1 MLPAIISENLAKGA
15 VRMAKKK
22 TVVKKINSIQNFGS
36 IEILC
41 TDKTGT
47 LTDDHIRVEECIDTA
62 GNTSDEVLRYAYI
75 NSSSQNGLQNVI
87 DFAIMDC
94 AKEKSIDKAADN
106 SYIKLDEL
114 AFDFNRRRMSVLV
127 EENNTPTLI
136 TKGAFEEMLSISKY
150 VEMNGKL
157 LEIDNKI
164 ISTLRKKI
172 NQLNLEGMRVIAV
185 AKRQL
190 DKTSAKLDDETEM
203 TLIGFLGFLD
213 PPKETTKEALE
224 ALEYYGVNVKIL
236 TGDNELVL
244 RKFVV
249 KLDLK

>member
-1 MLPAIISENLAKGA
+1 MQASLEEADPETDFDKSVKQVSKMLLKFMFVMVPLVLVIDWYQTGSFLQSLIFAASLAVGLTPEMLPAIISENLAKGA

-136 TKGAFEEMLSISKY
+136 TKGAFEEMLSISS
-150 VEMNGKL
+150 M
-157 LEIDNKI
+157 
-164 ISTLRKKI
+164 
-172 NQLNLEGMRVIAV
+172 
-185 AKRQL
+185 
-190 DKTSAKLDDETEM
+190 
-203 TLIGFLGFLD
+203 
-213 PPKETTKEALE
+213 
-224 ALEYYGVNVKIL
+224 
-236 TGDNELVL
+236 
-244 RKFVV
+244 
-249 KLDLK
+249 